1 MSSDFRY
8 AVRSLARNPLFTIA
22 ALGTLAL
29 GIGVNSTI
37 FTLANA
43 ALFRPLPGISAP
55 HQLAWISSVRPD
67 DRRAQSMSFP
77 DYIDVRDAAGDAFAG
92 TLAFRPVPVSLGSG
106 GEPQRVRGQLVTGS
120 YFHVLG
126 ITAADGRVLNETDD
140 QRGGRAAV
148 AVVSYRLWQQQFGGS
163 AAIVGQPI
171 TINGRSVEVVGVA
184 SRGFHG
190 PALGETA
197 DIWMPLALQPQV
209 FASEASLLDE
219 RGASWL
225 RVIGR
230 LRAGTDAGQAQ
241 LVIGAVA
248 RRLEEA
254 YPETNRG
261 RGLRVSSTGS
271 ALAPDGRAELVPLAG
286 LLLAVTGLV
295 LLIACANVANLLLAR
310 GAARALEI
318 GIRAALG
325 ATRGRLVRQLLTE
338 SLTLA
343 LAGAAGGL
351 LISFWAADLLLSFLP
366 PSEFGDVRS
375 TADARVVLYTAALAG
390 ASVCVFGLAPALA
403 ATRRASVPG
412 LRAGGRAGGRTRLQ
426 GVFVVAQLSLSLVL
440 LLGAGLSLRALQNA
454 VAIDLGFNQERLLT
468 ASYDLVLQNY
478 PRERRE
484 LFRRDLL
491 ARVEALPSIE
501 SATLTSVP
509 PLSGTM
515 VSTIVTG
522 RSADGSPAES
532 RAYLNAVASRYF
544 ETMEIGLL
552 AGRGI
557 GVGDR
562 AGAPPVAV
570 INETLARRMWGSAG
584 EAVGRTIDIGDE
596 TLSVVG
602 VARDSKYDEATEDAR
617 PFLYTAL
624 SQQAQL
630 DRETLIVRTSGA
642 PAAAAA
648 SVLAQIRSLDRA
660 MPVFDVRTME
670 TVLQERADKQ
680 RGISAMLLA
689 FGLLALGLAALG
701 LYGVMAYTVTL
712 RTREMGLRLALGA
725 RPAQLTRLIAGD
737 ALRLAVTGAAI
748 GLVLSVPL
756 AYALGALVF
765 GVRVADIGASAGAC
779 GLLLAVAVG
788 AALVPGLRASRLD
801 PMAAL
806 RVD

>member
-1 MSSDFRY
+1 
-8 AVRSLARNPLFTIA
+8 
-22 ALGTLAL
+22 
-29 GIGVNSTI
+29 
-37 FTLANA
+37 
-43 ALFRPLPGISAP
+43 
-55 HQLAWISSVRPD
+55 
-67 DRRAQSMSFP
+67 
-77 DYIDVRDAAGDAFAG
+77 
-92 TLAFRPVPVSLGSG
+92 
-106 GEPQRVRGQLVTGS
+106 
-120 YFHVLG
+120 
-126 ITAADGRVLNETDD
+126 
-140 QRGGRAAV
+140 
-148 AVVSYRLWQQQFGGS
+148 
-163 AAIVGQPI
+163 
-171 TINGRSVEVVGVA
+171 
-184 SRGFHG
+184 
-190 PALGETA
+190 
-197 DIWMPLALQPQV
+197 
-209 FASEASLLDE
+209 
-219 RGASWL
+219 
-225 RVIGR
+225 
-230 LRAGTDAGQAQ
+230 
-241 LVIGAVA
+241 
-248 RRLEEA
+248 
-254 YPETNRG
+254 
-261 RGLRVSSTGS
+261 
-271 ALAPDGRAELVPLAG
+271 
-286 LLLAVTGLV
+286 
-295 LLIACANVANLLLAR
+295 
-310 GAARALEI
+310 
-318 GIRAALG
+318 
-325 ATRGRLVRQLLTE
+325 
-338 SLTLA
+338 
-343 LAGAAGGL
+343 
-351 LISFWAADLLLSFLP
+351 
-366 PSEFGDVRS
+366 
-375 TADARVVLYTAALAG
+375 
-390 ASVCVFGLAPALA
+390 
-403 ATRRASVPG
+403 
-412 LRAGGRAGGRTRLQ
+412 
-426 GVFVVAQLSLSLVL
+426 VFVVAQLSLSLVL

-570 INETLARRMWGSAG
+570 INETLARRIWGSAA

-725 RPAQLTRLIAGD
+725 RPAQLTRLVAGD
-737 ALRLAVTGAAI
+737 ALRLALTGAAI

-756 AYALGALVF
+756 AYALGALVLAS
-765 GVRVADIGASAGAC
+765 GSLTSVRPRARAVFCSRSLWERRWCRVSARRGSIRWPRCASTSSGRLAAFHPYSAG
-779 GLLLAVAVG
+779 
-788 AALVPGLRASRLD
+788 SRSAGD
-801 PMAAL
+801 
-806 RVD
+806 RC